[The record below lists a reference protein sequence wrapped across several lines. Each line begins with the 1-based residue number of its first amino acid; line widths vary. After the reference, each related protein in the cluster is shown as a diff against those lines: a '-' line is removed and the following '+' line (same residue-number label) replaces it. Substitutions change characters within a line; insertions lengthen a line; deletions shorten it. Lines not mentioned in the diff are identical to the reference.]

1 MQSLTQSEEAQ
12 LARTATATYANRV
25 FVDAVEGMVRIA
37 FGELSEGG
45 PVHFRQ
51 AVVLT
56 PANALALQELL
67 GSIVKRVH
75 AGPASAN

>member
-1 MQSLTQSEEAQ
+1 MQPPTQSAEAE
-12 LARTATATYANRV
+12 LAKTATATYANRV

-45 PVHFRQ
+45 PTHFRQ
-51 AVVLT
+51 AVVMT

-75 AGPASAN
+75 TGPTSAN